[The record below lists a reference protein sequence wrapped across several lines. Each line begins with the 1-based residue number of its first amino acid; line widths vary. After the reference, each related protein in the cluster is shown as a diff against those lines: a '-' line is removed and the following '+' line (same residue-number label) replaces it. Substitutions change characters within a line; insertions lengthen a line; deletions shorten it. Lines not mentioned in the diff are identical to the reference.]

1 MLAPSIFEN
10 SFMNDFFEDMFR
22 TPFDMMRNVQIPG
35 MKADVQE
42 FDDKYQMDIELPGFT
57 REEIHAAEGGIPL
70 LFLAE
75 NHARKETCVCVFFIK
90 NTCIEIMRFYVKRK
104 NAMPARLDRNSG
116 GENYELEYEGS
127 TPETLKTSVEMLITE
142 FSALLPASGKIF
154 FYGGG

>member
-57 REEIHAAEGGIPL
+57 REEIHADLENGYLTIQAEHS
-70 LFLAE
+70 E
-75 NHARKETCVCVFFIK
+75 NKEEK
-90 NTCIEIMRFYVKRK
+90 NEKDGTYIRRERYSGKYQRSFYVGDEMTQEDIKANFRDGVLK
-104 NAMPARLDRNSG
+104 
-116 GENYELEYEGS
+116 LEIPKKEPVAEVEKKQRIAIEG
-127 TPETLKTSVEMLITE
+127 
-142 FSALLPASGKIF
+142 
-154 FYGGG
+154 

>member
-57 REEIHAAEGGIPL
+57 REEIHADLENGYLTIQAEHS
-70 LFLAE
+70 E
-75 NHARKETCVCVFFIK
+75 NKEEK
-90 NTCIEIMRFYVKRK
+90 NEKDGTYIRRERYSGKYQRSFYVGDEMTQEDIKANFRDGVLK
-104 NAMPARLDRNSG
+104 
-116 GENYELEYEGS
+116 LEIPKKEPVAEVKKKQRIAIEG
-127 TPETLKTSVEMLITE
+127 
-142 FSALLPASGKIF
+142 
-154 FYGGG
+154 

>member
-57 REEIHAAEGGIPL
+57 REEIHADLENGYLTIQAEHS
-70 LFLAE
+70 E
-75 NHARKETCVCVFFIK
+75 NKEEK
-90 NTCIEIMRFYVKRK
+90 NEKDGTYIRRERYSGKYQRSFYVGDEMTQEDIKANFKNGILTIEFPKEVEKRVEERK
-104 NAMPARLDRNSG
+104 YIPI
-116 GENYELEYEGS
+116 GE
-127 TPETLKTSVEMLITE
+127 
-142 FSALLPASGKIF
+142 
-154 FYGGG
+154 

>member
-57 REEIHAAEGGIPL
+57 REEIHADLENGYLTIQAEHS
-70 LFLAE
+70 E
-75 NHARKETCVCVFFIK
+75 NKEEK
-90 NTCIEIMRFYVKRK
+90 NEKDGTYIRRERYSGKYQRSFYVGDEMTQEDIKANFRDGVLK
-104 NAMPARLDRNSG
+104 
-116 GENYELEYEGS
+116 LEIPKKEPVAEVGKKQRIAIEG
-127 TPETLKTSVEMLITE
+127 
-142 FSALLPASGKIF
+142 
-154 FYGGG
+154 

>member
-57 REEIHAAEGGIPL
+57 REEIHADLENGYLTIQAEHS
-70 LFLAE
+70 E
-75 NHARKETCVCVFFIK
+75 NKEEK
-90 NTCIEIMRFYVKRK
+90 NEKDGTYIRRERYSGKYQRSFYVGDEMTQEDIKANFRDGVLK
-104 NAMPARLDRNSG
+104 
-116 GENYELEYEGS
+116 LEIPKKEPVAEVEKKQQIAIEG
-127 TPETLKTSVEMLITE
+127 
-142 FSALLPASGKIF
+142 
-154 FYGGG
+154 

>member
-57 REEIHAAEGGIPL
+57 REEIHADLENGYLTIQAEHS
-70 LFLAE
+70 E
-75 NHARKETCVCVFFIK
+75 NKEEK
-90 NTCIEIMRFYVKRK
+90 NEKDGTYIRRERYSGKYQRSFYVGDEMTQEDIKANFRDGVLK
-104 NAMPARLDRNSG
+104 
-116 GENYELEYEGS
+116 LEIPKKDPVAEVEKKQRIAIEG
-127 TPETLKTSVEMLITE
+127 
-142 FSALLPASGKIF
+142 
-154 FYGGG
+154 

>member
-57 REEIHAAEGGIPL
+57 REEIHADLENGYLTIQAEHS
-70 LFLAE
+70 E
-75 NHARKETCVCVFFIK
+75 NKEEK
-90 NTCIEIMRFYVKRK
+90 NEKDGTYIRRERY
-104 NAMPARLDRNSG
+104 
-116 GENYELEYEGS
+116 
-127 TPETLKTSVEMLITE
+127 
-142 FSALLPASGKIF
+142 SGKYQRSFCVGDEMTQEDIKANF
-154 FYGGG
+154 RDGVLKLEIPKKEPVAEVEKKQRIAIEG

>member
-57 REEIHAAEGGIPL
+57 REEIHADLENGYLTIQAEHS
-70 LFLAE
+70 E
-75 NHARKETCVCVFFIK
+75 NKEEK
-90 NTCIEIMRFYVKRK
+90 NDKDGTYIRRERYSGKYQRSFYVGDEMTQEDIKANFRDGVLK
-104 NAMPARLDRNSG
+104 
-116 GENYELEYEGS
+116 LEIPKKEPVAEVEKKQRIAIEG
-127 TPETLKTSVEMLITE
+127 
-142 FSALLPASGKIF
+142 
-154 FYGGG
+154 

>member
-57 REEIHAAEGGIPL
+57 REEIHADLENGYLTIQAEHSENKEEKNEKDGTYIRRERYSGKYQRSFYVGDEMTQEDIKANFRDGVLKLEIPK
-70 LFLAE
+70 
-75 NHARKETCVCVFFIK
+75 KETVAEVEKKQRIA
-90 NTCIEIMRFYVKRK
+90 IE
-104 NAMPARLDRNSG
+104 G
-116 GENYELEYEGS
+116 
-127 TPETLKTSVEMLITE
+127 
-142 FSALLPASGKIF
+142 
-154 FYGGG
+154 

>member
-57 REEIHAAEGGIPL
+57 REEIHADLENGYLTIQAEHS
-70 LFLAE
+70 E
-75 NHARKETCVCVFFIK
+75 NKEEK
-90 NTCIEIMRFYVKRK
+90 NEKDGTYIRRERYSGKYQRSFYVGDEMTQEDIKANFRDGVLK
-104 NAMPARLDRNSG
+104 LEIPKKEPVAEVEKKQRIAM
-116 GENYELEYEGS
+116 EG
-127 TPETLKTSVEMLITE
+127 
-142 FSALLPASGKIF
+142 
-154 FYGGG
+154 

>member
-57 REEIHAAEGGIPL
+57 REEIHADLENGYLTIQAEHS
-70 LFLAE
+70 E
-75 NHARKETCVCVFFIK
+75 NKEEKKEKDGTYIRRERYSGK
-90 NTCIEIMRFYVKRK
+90 YQRSFYVGDEMTQEDIKANFRDGVLK
-104 NAMPARLDRNSG
+104 
-116 GENYELEYEGS
+116 LEIPKKEPVAEVEKKQRIAIEG
-127 TPETLKTSVEMLITE
+127 
-142 FSALLPASGKIF
+142 
-154 FYGGG
+154 